1 MLKSNECASS
11 QFVNITSFF
20 YFSMNRDQAIK
31 RIKMYKE
38 HFRPTKDFYREVDGC
53 TFNFELAAKVV
64 HGIRPEQHYKAIE

>member
-1 MLKSNECASS
+1 
-11 QFVNITSFF
+11 
-20 YFSMNRDQAIK
+20 MNRDQAIK

-64 HGIRPEQHYKAIE
+64 HSIRPEQHYKAIE